1 MLIDDFVSVT
11 LPALNQIRGFCSA
24 SLLVNREWGR
34 AAVSVAYDNPDAVS
48 RRLARSDGQQTMGNN
63 IIVVRDFDMV
73 MPHLRVPDLASY

>member
-1 MLIDDFVSVT
+1 M
-11 LPALNQIRGFCSA
+11 P
-24 SLLVNREWGR
+24 GR